1 MNNSLSVTDRYIVA
15 LSSLLLGTSILFA
28 WSGETRTQVFF
39 SVYLIEVLAF
49 NQLSVMMSRRARACT
64 ARVERV
70 LVVCFAILVLWE
82 IVRIIG
88 AM

>member
-1 MNNSLSVTDRYIVA
+1 MNSSLSVTDRYILA
-15 LSSLLLGTSILFA
+15 LAALLLGTSVLFA

-39 SVYLIEVLAF
+39 SVYLIETLAF
-49 NQLSVMMSRRARACT
+49 NQLSVMLSRRARGCT

-70 LVVCFAILVLWE
+70 LVACFVVLVLWE
-82 IVRIIG
+82 VARIIG

>member
-1 MNNSLSVTDRYIVA
+1 MNSSLSVTDRYVLM
-15 LSSLLLGTSILFA
+15 LSALLLGTSILFA

-39 SVYLIEVLAF
+39 SVYLIETLAF
-49 NQLSVMMSRRARACT
+49 NQLAVMMSRRARACT

-70 LVVCFAILVLWE
+70 LVACFVVLVVWE
-82 IVRIIG
+82 IARVIG